1 MTRQVYISLSRRERT
16 CVIRV
21 VCSKAEAMSVMAARP
36 QETAIQ
42 LNETIQVVQRRHSM
56 NGTMT
61 MHTLR
66 SFLLL
71 ETGQQSMGDLHLRL
85 N

>member
-1 MTRQVYISLSRRERT
+1 
-16 CVIRV
+16 
-21 VCSKAEAMSVMAARP
+21 MAARP

-61 MHTLR
+61 VHTLC

-85 N
+85 NTSCILTPKYKLWRYIDAGFPNMQKKTNYRP

>member
-36 QETAIQ
+36 QIQ